1 MKKLLIKNIGILAT
15 PLGSSARGG
24 EAQGAVQMT
33 KNAWVLAEDGVIA

>member
-24 EAQGAVQMT
+24 EAQEIGRAHV
-33 KNAWVLAEDGVIA
+33 